1 MRLPGMVAVAR
12 HHGKVTA
19 AAAEK
24 QAAESPCEARGP
36 LAGAPLLHGQNGES
50 RDQAQDTTVPVAEV
64 QGRLNAPPRWKMDL
78 GAGAGACRLSLPR
91 SLVTPFRED

>member
-24 QAAESPCEARGP
+24 QVESPCEARGP
-36 LAGAPLLHGQNGES
+36 LAGAALLQGQGRES
-50 RDQAQDTTVPVAEV
+50 RDHAQDTTVPLAEV
-64 QGRLNAPPRWKMDL
+64 QGRLNAQPRWKMDL
-78 GAGAGACRLSLPR
+78 GAGAGAWRLSLPR